1 MVRLI
6 RITNLKVINYSQLM
20 GERVASFLQ
29 VYAALPLPKEIP
41 AELLVMSAGYQ
52 KGNFS
57 FRHVF
62 TEGETVYFIFR
73 KAGLTDGL
81 QAAWECVDRELELLA
96 KEHLVNATVVPVGK
110 AS

>member
-1 MVRLI
+1 M
-6 RITNLKVINYSQLM
+6 INYSQLM
-20 GERVASFLQ
+20 GERVASFLR

-41 AELLVMSAGYQ
+41 AELLVMSAGSQ

-57 FRHVF
+57 FHHVF

-81 QAAWECVDRELELLA
+81 QATWECVDRELELLA
-96 KEHLVNATVVPVGK
+96 KEQLVSATVVPVGK